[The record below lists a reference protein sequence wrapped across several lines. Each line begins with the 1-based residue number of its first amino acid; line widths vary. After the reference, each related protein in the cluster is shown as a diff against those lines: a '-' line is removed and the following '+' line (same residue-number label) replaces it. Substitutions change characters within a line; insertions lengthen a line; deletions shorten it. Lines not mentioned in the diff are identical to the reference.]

1 MWWNNAA
8 KIYRVIKIQT
18 KLKHFLA
25 TVKTVMTLLYK

>member
-8 KIYRVIKIQT
+8 KIYKVIKIHI

-25 TVKTVMTLLYK
+25 IVKTVMTLLYK